1 MQNMFERFTDRARR
15 VVVLAQNEARRLN
28 HNHIGTEHLLLGLIH
43 EGEGVAAASLESLGI
58 NLEAVRQQI
67 EGIIGQGR
75 AAPTGALPYTPRA
88 KKVLE
93 LSLREALQLGHNHI
107 GTEHL
112 LLGLIREGT
121 GAAAQVLVRLGADL
135 ARVREQ
141 VIQMLEDAQ
150 GEEEPGS
157 PHAAKGLGPAAL
169 KQRGLLAEVLSRVE
183 SIDSRLA
190 AVEHRVGAGPDV
202 GDIDQEIAQA
212 RSDKKSAADA
222 EDYEMATALRDRE
235 RQLLAEKAS
244 RQEQWAAAH
253 LDLPALAEGLHR
265 LSEEVKRLRGLLRQQ
280 GIEPQDGAA

>member
-1 MQNMFERFTDRARR
+1 MFERFTDRAQR
-15 VVVLAQNEARRLN
+15 VVVLAQQEARRLN
-28 HNHIGTEHLLLGLIH
+28 HNHIGTEHILLGIIH
-43 EGEGVAAASLESLGI
+43 EGAGVATASLESLGI
-58 NLEAVRQQI
+58 SLEAVRQQV
-67 EGIIGQGR
+67 EGIIGQGL
-75 AAPTGALPYTPRA
+75 AAPAGAIPYTPRA

-107 GTEHL
+107 GTEHI
-112 LLGLIREGT
+112 LLGLIREGR

-141 VIQMLEDAQ
+141 VIQMLESMQDEYMQ
-150 GEEEPGS
+150 DEYEPGTRRAGKGS
-157 PHAAKGLGPAAL
+157 AARKES
-169 KQRGLLAEVLSRVE
+169 GLLAEVLSRVE

-190 AVEHRVGAGPDV
+190 AVEQRVGAGPDV
-202 GDIDQEIAQA
+202 GDLDQEIAQA

-253 LDLPALAEGLHR
+253 LDLPSLAEGLHR

>member
-1 MQNMFERFTDRARR
+1 MFERFTERARR
-15 VVVLAQNEARRLN
+15 VVVLAQDEARRLN
-28 HNHIGTEHLLLGLIH
+28 HNHIGTEHILLGLIH

-58 NLEAVRQQI
+58 SLEAVRQQI

-75 AAPTGALPYTPRA
+75 AAPTGHIPYTPRA

-107 GTEHL
+107 GTEHI
-112 LLGLIREGT
+112 LLGLIREGR

-141 VIQMLEDAQ
+141 VIRMLEDAP
-150 GEEEPGS
+150 GEAEPGTRRARKGS
-157 PHAAKGLGPAAL
+157 AAR
-169 KQRGLLAEVLSRVE
+169 KQRGLLSEVLSRIE

-190 AVEHRVGAGPDV
+190 AVEQRVGAGPDM
-202 GDIDQEIAQA
+202 GDLDQEIAQA
-212 RSDKKSAADA
+212 RRGKKSAADA
-222 EDYEMATALRDRE
+222 EDYEIATALRDRE

-253 LDLPALAEGLHR
+253 LDLPSLAAGLHR
-265 LSEEVKRLRGLLRQQ
+265 LSEEVKRLRGLLREK